1 MTDQPPQ
8 TPTEEPDEEPTI
20 KPADVIPRSPRS
32 GPKWEADAKEKL
44 RTAVRRYA
52 KPLADLVAR
61 DANEGDTRLLV
72 TDFLCEGLGYDK
84 YENLTTEYQVKGE
97 FADYGVRIDK
107 EMIAFIEVKRC
118 TTKLGEKHLRQV
130 QMYAANEGVEWMLL
144 TNGVVWQVYHLT
156 AGLPLVTDLA
166 LEVDLLDDKV
176 TPAKKIAELFY
187 ITLPALKRR
196 SIDELWQA
204 KAATSPKAIA
214 KALLS
219 DAVVDALRKEIR
231 RVSGHNAEPKTLATA
246 MRDNVLRPDLG

>member
-1 MTDQPPQ
+1 MTDQPP
-8 TPTEEPDEEPTI
+8 EEPTTSEPDEPTI
-20 KPADVIPRSPRS
+20 KPADVTRTPKP
-32 GPKWEADAKEKL
+32 GPKWETEAKEKL

-107 EMIAFIEVKRC
+107 DLVAFIEVKRC

-130 QMYAANEGVEWMLL
+130 QMYAANEGVEWMFL

-166 LEVDLLDDKV
+166 LEVDLLDETV
-176 TPAKKIAELFY
+176 TPAKKVAELFY
-187 ITLPALKRR
+187 VTLPALKRR
-196 SIDELWQA
+196 QIDELWQA

-219 DAVVDALRKEIR
+219 EPVVDALRKEIR
-231 RVSGHNAEPKTLATA
+231 RVSGHNAESKTLAA
-246 MRDNVLRPDLG
+246 AIRDGVIRPECLS